1 MEQILAGLTGWQAV
15 AAMVVVGVFA
25 GFRMWL
31 GVKGDLRKDQEQET
45 VGDGY
50 AELIQQLRQE
60 LGRLKVDIE
69 SLIDENNRLRETNA
83 RQQGEIDR
91 MRIELDMLKGVMT

>member
-15 AAMVVVGVFA
+15 TAMAVVGVFA

-31 GVKGDLRKDQEQET
+31 GVKGELRKDQEQET
-45 VGDGY
+45 LGDGY
-50 AELIQQLRQE
+50 SELIIQLRQE
-60 LGRLKVDIE
+60 LSRLKGDIE
-69 SLIDENNRLRETNA
+69 TLIEENRRLRETNV

-91 MRIELDMLKGVMT
+91 LRMEIEMLKAERA

>member
-15 AAMVVVGVFA
+15 TAMAVVGVFA

-31 GVKGDLRKDQEQET
+31 GVKGELRKDREQET
-45 VGDGY
+45 LGDWY
-50 AELIQQLRQE
+50 SELIIQLRQE
-60 LGRLKVDIE
+60 LSRLKGDIE
-69 SLIDENNRLRETNA
+69 TLIEENSRLRETNV

-91 MRIELDMLKGVMT
+91 LRMEIEMLKAERA

>member
-15 AAMVVVGVFA
+15 TAMAVVGVFA

-31 GVKGDLRKDQEQET
+31 GVKGELRKDQEQET
-45 VGDGY
+45 LGDGY
-50 AELIQQLRQE
+50 SELIIQLRQE
-60 LGRLKVDIE
+60 LSRLKGDIE
-69 SLIDENNRLRETNA
+69 TLIEENSRLRETNV

-91 MRIELDMLKGVMT
+91 LRMEIEMLKAERA

>member
-15 AAMVVVGVFA
+15 TAMAVVGVFA

-31 GVKGDLRKDQEQET
+31 GVKGELRKDQEQET
-45 VGDGY
+45 LGDGY
-50 AELIQQLRQE
+50 SELIVQLRQE
-60 LGRLKVDIE
+60 LSRLKGDIE
-69 SLIDENNRLRETNA
+69 TLIEENSRLRETNV

-91 MRIELDMLKGVMT
+91 LRMEIEMLKAERA